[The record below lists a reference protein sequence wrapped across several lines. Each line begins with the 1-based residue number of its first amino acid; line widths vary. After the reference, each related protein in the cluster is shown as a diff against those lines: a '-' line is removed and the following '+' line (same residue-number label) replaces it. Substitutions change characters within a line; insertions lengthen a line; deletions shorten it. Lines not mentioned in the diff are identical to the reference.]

1 MQYITLQLNLK
12 KLACLLAAILL
23 LISCCTLVSAKTV
36 KIRGPPESIEAGST
50 MLLDG
55 FNFPELIYRISDD
68 LSYEW
73 LNISFAENA
82 TINEDD
88 ASYTTKLYKNSP
100 KREIM
105 FMGSK
110 YHSLD
115 PDNANTLTK
124 ILKIFGSD
132 DQKIMSIG
140 DVWELDQNYT
150 LTVSGIDQNGEK
162 ATLELAKNSDVVEF
176 TVIGAGDTFDY
187 KTDVVSTDDIILFT
201 CKVDTILRGTD
212 SNIVVLKAV
221 RHYSDTPLILETWDN
236 FGDFEVTS
244 ITNDTIEMKNS
255 KMISGSLDETINLLD
270 DWIKL
275 KVSGNGYWGYVY
287 SEEILECPT
296 TLEVSSVTE
305 SKDIDFTAQNTTAS
319 NTSDDTVTN
328 STDASVL
335 PATSAAT
342 PDTTPAVTT
351 ETEQPAMLAAAGGA
365 GITQHALPAPGAAS
379 LVGLF
384 AILALMMN
392 IRKNKK

>member
-1 MQYITLQLNLK
+1 
-12 KLACLLAAILL
+12 
-23 LISCCTLVSAKTV
+23 
-36 KIRGPPESIEAGST
+36 
-50 MLLDG
+50 
-55 FNFPELIYRISDD
+55 
-68 LSYEW
+68 
-73 LNISFAENA
+73 
-82 TINEDD
+82 
-88 ASYTTKLYKNSP
+88 
-100 KREIM
+100 
-105 FMGSK
+105 
-110 YHSLD
+110 
-115 PDNANTLTK
+115 
-124 ILKIFGSD
+124 
-132 DQKIMSIG
+132 MSIG

-187 KTDVVSTDDIILFT
+187 KTDVGSSDDIILFT

-221 RHYSDTPLILETWDN
+221 RHYSDTPLILETGDK

-305 SKDIDFTAQNTTAS
+305 STDIDFTAQNTTAS

-328 STDASVL
+328 STDAAVL

>member
-1 MQYITLQLNLK
+1 MQHNIK
-12 KLACLLAAILL
+12 KLACLLAILL
-23 LISCCTLVSAKTV
+23 LGSCCPADAKSIE
-36 KIRGPPESIEAGST
+36 IRGTPGSVEAGST

-73 LNISFAENA
+73 LNISFANNG
-82 TINEDD
+82 TINEGD

-115 PDNANTLTK
+115 PDNADTLTK
-124 ILKIFGSD
+124 ILKSFGSD
-132 DQKIMSIG
+132 DNKIMSIG

-150 LTVSGIDQNGEK
+150 LTVSGIDQNGDK

-176 TVIGAGDTFDY
+176 TVIEAGDTFDY
-187 KTDVVSTDDIILFT
+187 KTDVESTDDIILFT
-201 CKVDTILRGTD
+201 CKVDTVLRGTN
-212 SNIVVLKAV
+212 STIVVLKTV
-221 RHYSDTPLILETWDN
+221 RHYSDTPLILKTGDK
-236 FGDFEVTS
+236 FGDFKVTS
-244 ITNDTIEMKNS
+244 ITNNTIEMKNS
-255 KMISGSLDETINLLD
+255 KTISCSLDETIDLLD

-275 KVSGNGYWGYVY
+275 EVSDKGYWGYVY
-287 SEEILECPT
+287 SEEILECPEI
-296 TLEVSSVTE
+296 LEVSSVTE
-305 SKDIDFTAQNTTAS
+305 STDTGTTAQNTTAS
-319 NTSDDTVTN
+319 NTSDDTETN
-328 STDASVL
+328 STVAAVL

-342 PDTTPAVTT
+342 PSATSAVTT
-351 ETEQPAMLAAAGGA
+351 ETEQPLMLAASGGA
-365 GITQHALPAPGAAS
+365 GIAPHALPAPGVAL